1 MEYSRNAEVVKCE
14 DLDCENNQSCC
25 CSECMCCSVCSASCQ
40 CPAAT
45 TDHNKKMAQILGF
58 GDRAYRLAQLFKMI
72 LNYIVALSHFV
83 MSVSPFVIKKQAL
96 AALRVAAMSWAE
108 DLQLGFGHLGS

>member
-1 MEYSRNAEVVKCE
+1 
-14 DLDCENNQSCC
+14 
-25 CSECMCCSVCSASCQ
+25 
-40 CPAAT
+40 
-45 TDHNKKMAQILGF
+45 
-58 GDRAYRLAQLFKMI
+58 MI